1 MKIIDEVNRLNK
13 STNISKCP
21 EGFYST
27 IKEIYDFLIE
37 PHLPK
42 VDNVKKWHALLL
54 RYSLDKDAVLVLR
67 KYSSDKM
74 DGEWATRRGMIT
86 QYSNG
91 SYVGIDNYF
100 AHLIFAL
107 AQIGFVPDYDE
118 FKTSMITRKLPIRF
132 RRETQIERIKAAYP
146 SVPFDNV
153 GINDKNWK
161 LSHVVSTNQ
170 NYPYPI
176 NRVLKENFP
185 NTSNSD
191 WKLSGDGVYYARR
204 LDKEIRSEEVNAL
217 RIHFLRVC
225 DPINHFLSPKT
236 SAHKYP
242 FGKDIGE
249 ERDLILYIKRKFMLR
264 YGSLYNEYLRI
275 VMDDPSDNR
284 SIEDIGNKVMN
295 LNTKI
300 DYEDIQDIL
309 HEDVPIASKVYAKQ
323 DRKVSTTSKVPMNIS
338 QDQLFHMIA
347 LYISHGLSFRE
358 LEKRV
363 LNIDSKAR
371 GGGFVSKSALNN
383 MGVTASHKKTIRT
396 KRQLAQACLTFDDS
410 FGKTLKELTTW
421 LNTTTCLDYHKIF
434 I

>member
-1 MKIIDEVNRLNK
+1 MKIISEVNSLNK
-13 STNISKCP
+13 STNIGRCP
-21 EGFYST
+21 EGVYST
-27 IKEIYDFLIE
+27 IREIYEFLIE
-37 PHLPK
+37 PQLPK
-42 VDNVKKWHALLL
+42 VEIVNKWHDLLL
-54 RYSLDKDAVLVLR
+54 RYSVDRDAVFVLR
-67 KYSSDKM
+67 KYSSDKI
-74 DGEWATRRGMIT
+74 DGEWATRRGMLT
-86 QYSNG
+86 QYNNC

-107 AQIGFVPDYDE
+107 AQKGFVPDYDE
-118 FKTSMITRKLPIRF
+118 FKFSMISRMFPVRF
-132 RRETQIERIKAAYP
+132 RRETQIEKIKAAYP

-161 LSHVVSTNQ
+161 LSHIVSANQ

-191 WKLSGDGVYYARR
+191 WKLSDDGSYYARR
-204 LDKEIRSEEVNAL
+204 LGKEIKSDEVNAL

-225 DPINHFLSPKT
+225 DPINHFLSPKKN
-236 SAHKYP
+236 AHKYP

-249 ERDLILYIKRKFMLR
+249 EIDLILYIKRKFLLR
-264 YGSLYNEYLRI
+264 YGSIYNEYLRF
-275 VMDDPSDNR
+275 VMDDLIDDR
-284 SIEDIGNKVMN
+284 SIENIGNKIMN
-295 LNTKI
+295 LNTRI
-300 DYEDIQDIL
+300 DYENNKDIFHQDVRITSQ
-309 HEDVPIASKVYAKQ
+309 IYAKQ
-323 DRKVSTTSKVPMNIS
+323 ESKISTTSKVSINIS

-396 KRQLAQACLTFDDS
+396 KRQLAQACLSSNDS
-410 FGKTLKELTTW
+410 FGKTLKELSTW
-421 LNTTTCLDYHKIF
+421 LNSTSCLDCDKIF